1 MELKQVEGGIHI
13 DERGAVSFVND
24 FQFDQVKRF
33 YTVRNHRSPF
43 IRAWHGH
50 KKEGKYVTVVNS
62 SAIIGAIKI
71 DNWDNP
77 SANKDIS
84 KFVLSSTKPSIL
96 SIPPSYA
103 NGMMTL
109 EKDTIIMVFSTS
121 SLEESLNDD
130 IRFDARQWDIWKIEE
145 K

>member
-1 MELKQVEGGIHI
+1 MELKQIDGGIHI
-13 DERGAVSFVND
+13 DERGTVSFVND

-50 KKEGKYVTVVNS
+50 KKEGKYVTVVNG

-71 DNWDNP
+71 ENWDNP
-77 SANKDIS
+77 SENKDIS

-96 SIPPSYA
+96 SIPSGYA

-121 SLEESLNDD
+121 SLEESLKDD
-130 IRFDARQWDIWKIEE
+130 IRFDSKQWDIWEIKE

>member
-50 KKEGKYVTVVNS
+50 KKEGKYVTVVNG

-71 DNWDNP
+71 DNWDSLVAMDDALEARLFKMDKCP
-77 SANKDIS
+77 PLVFECHQKIFDLYIKNK
-84 KFVLSSTKPSIL
+84 K
-96 SIPPSYA
+96 
-103 NGMMTL
+103 
-109 EKDTIIMVFSTS
+109 
-121 SLEESLNDD
+121 
-130 IRFDARQWDIWKIEE
+130 
-145 K
+145 

>member
-50 KKEGKYVTVVNS
+50 KKEGKYVTVVNG

-84 KFVLSSTKPSIL
+84 KFVLSSTKTSIL
-96 SIPPSYA
+96 SIPPGYA

>member
-50 KKEGKYVTVVNS
+50 KKEGKYVTVVNG

-71 DNWDNP
+71 DNWDNLI
-77 SANKDIS
+77 NLNRIYFHN
-84 KFVLSSTKPSIL
+84 FV
-96 SIPPSYA
+96 
-103 NGMMTL
+103 N
-109 EKDTIIMVFSTS
+109 F
-121 SLEESLNDD
+121 
-130 IRFDARQWDIWKIEE
+130 
-145 K
+145 

>member
-50 KKEGKYVTVVNS
+50 KKEGKYVTVVNG

-71 DNWDNP
+71 DNWDSMKAGDDVSELKLFNINSLP
-77 SANKDIS
+77 KLAFDCHQKIIS
-84 KFVLSSTKPSIL
+84 
-96 SIPPSYA
+96 Y
-103 NGMMTL
+103 
-109 EKDTIIMVFSTS
+109 
-121 SLEESLNDD
+121 
-130 IRFDARQWDIWKIEE
+130 
-145 K
+145 